1 MPSDVGR
8 SWDDLVRRHWKDLWG
23 TGRPADAARA
33 SLRAFFAAVQEE
45 LNRQRRAIEDLRR
58 EAPVARAPPP
68 AKAPPVK
75 ILPAKAP
82 PIPPPRPTM
91 APAVLDTRSREKVER
106 ILGHRFHNPRLLEE
120 ALAHPS
126 FTYENPEI
134 GLPSNYRLAFFG
146 DALLGF
152 LIADALHSGFPEAD
166 QQALTEMRKRLVSRP
181 ALGRT
186 AERLGIGPFL
196 ILGRGQEVEGPKNRT
211 ILAETLEALVAA
223 IYLDAGLD
231 AAQAFVLR
239 ILGTDLKKPAPPR
252 APRGRP
258 PPRRRD
264 SRRR

>member
-23 TGRPADAARA
+23 TGRTADAARN

-45 LNRQRRAIEDLRR
+45 LNRQRRAIDDLRR
-58 EAPVARAPPP
+58 EPSVARAPPT
-68 AKAPPVK
+68 KAPLAKPLPV
-75 ILPAKAP
+75 
-82 PIPPPRPTM
+82 PPPKPTM
-91 APAVLDTRSREKVER
+91 APAVLDARSREKVER
-106 ILGHRFHNPRLLEE
+106 ALGHRFHNPRLLEE
-120 ALAHPS
+120 GLAHPS

-152 LIADALHSGFPEAD
+152 LIADALHSGFPDAD
-166 QQALTEMRKRLVSRP
+166 QQALTEMRKRLVNRP

-186 AERLGIGPFL
+186 AERLGIAPFL
-196 ILGRGQEVEGPKNRT
+196 ILGRGQDVEGRKNRT

-231 AAQAFVLR
+231 AAKAFVLR

-258 PPRRRD
+258 PRRQ